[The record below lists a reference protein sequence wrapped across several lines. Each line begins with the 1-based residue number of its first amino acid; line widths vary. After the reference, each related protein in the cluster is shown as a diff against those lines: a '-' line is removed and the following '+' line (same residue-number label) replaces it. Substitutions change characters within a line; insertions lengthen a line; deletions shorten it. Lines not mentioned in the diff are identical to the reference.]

1 MDRILSWNV
10 RGLNSSQKQS
20 EVCRFIQQHGIG
32 LVGLLEHKVKLPNLG
47 KLYQKIFSGWCFTSN
62 SSFHSG
68 GRIIVAWNPGSFTV
82 SILSVTAQHIHC
94 HVTPMSG
101 MPAFFCTFVYA
112 FNDSKQRESLWS
124 DLRVLNTQD
133 PWILCGDFNCVMNI
147 EERIGSAVRQSEIAD
162 INACMHCCGM
172 EDIKSSGHFF
182 TWNNKQEGANRVFSK
197 LDRVLA
203 NPKWF
208 DSYSAA
214 EVCFLSEGAFD
225 HSPGLLTVY
234 PKNNGGK
241 KPFKYFTMWKSAPK
255 FSEIVKT
262 QWDRP
267 ISGSKMF
274 VVVSKLKRVKL
285 ALKELNKTGF
295 SDVHAADLKA
305 YHDLLAAQEAM
316 HLHPADHSLA
326 NEELDAIKTY
336 KDKHQVY
343 LDFLRQKAKVE
354 WIKSGDEN
362 TAVFHQSIK
371 RRNLQ
376 NQVYS
381 IHDKNG
387 VWRDNPTE
395 VTSAF
400 LEYYECL
407 LGGNGTQ
414 RAEVLSHIVQTGPLV
429 TDAHRT
435 ILNAPYTREE
445 VKNALWSI
453 PGVKA
458 PGPDGFG
465 SFFYRDAWHIVGDD
479 VIAAVLDVLQSGK
492 LLKELNHTVITLIPK
507 TKCPKNVSEYRPI
520 SCCNTLY
527 KCVTKVLCGR
537 MRQILPDLIQE
548 NQGGFVHGRYIVHN
562 IMVIQDLVKQYGRK
576 SVKPSCLMKIDLQK
590 AYDTVDW
597 GFLKSMLE
605 QLGFPNSFVQIVMEC
620 VTTPMFSLMVNGSM
634 QGFFKSRRGLRQGDP
649 MSPLLFVICMEYL
662 SRILQ
667 KMSAL
672 PQFQFHPR
680 CRDIKLTHLCFADDL
695 ILCSKGDF
703 PSIYLL
709 LQAFKLFS
717 TTSGLSANIQKSS
730 VYCHGM
736 TESDVTR
743 VIAASGF
750 TRSALPFR
758 YLGVP
763 ICSKKITAAQCE
775 MLVDKMTARI
785 KVWSSRNLSYTARMQ
800 LINAVLLSIHM
811 YWSQIYILPKSVL
824 KEITKICRSF
834 LCSGQAYSSKP
845 SYIAWEKTC
854 CDKNQ
859 GGLGFRNVE
868 VWNVANLGKYVWAV
882 ANKQD
887 NIWIKWINSVYVK
900 DGDWWDFVP
909 TSSSSWYW
917 KKICDTKEQI
927 KQVFTATEFCNMPK
941 YSVKLVY
948 NKLIDSKP
956 MVHWDKMV
964 WNRLTVP
971 KHRFISWLAIQH
983 RLQTTAKMARI
994 GVSST
999 SDCLLCGQAPEDH
1012 EHLFF
1017 KCPYSS
1023 RCLTDLKSWLG
1034 IQSSLTTL
1042 QRGVRQLSNSNSSK
1056 FRKSVMYA
1064 SMVALI
1070 YLIWRSRN
1078 SSFWDKAFPTVLNV
1092 MTLLKHTVKSRV
1104 MAVMPKNVSRKDSL
1118 WFQNL

>member
-1 MDRILSWNV
+1 MEARDTVLTGHCFFDKKPLIVRPWSVDMDMEKEEVQVIPIWIQLRLNFKYWGEKALFKIVGQIGKPVKRDSATINRDKLDFARVMVEVPMNQKLPESVSFVNEHGMTTQVELRYEWRPTLCVNV
-10 RGLNSSQKQS
+10 QPVHQVRPQEVEVDQEGFQRALRPIRVRVSSVEPTQTANPFQLLNDEQQEQVSPQLQDSSGDHRCKQS

-47 KLYQKIFSGWCFTSN
+47 KLYQKIFSSWCFTSN

-94 HVTPMSG
+94 LVAPMSG

-112 FNDSKQRESLWS
+112 FNDSKQRERLWS
-124 DLRVLNTQD
+124 DLR
-133 PWILCGDFNCVMNI
+133 
-147 EERIGSAVRQSEIAD
+147 ERIGSAVRQSEIAD
-162 INACMHCCGM
+162 INACMHCCSM

-203 NPKWF
+203 NPKWV

-234 PKNNGGK
+234 PKSNGGK

-255 FSEIVKT
+255 FGEIVKT

-316 HLHPADHSLA
+316 HLHPDDHSLA

-362 TAVFHQSIK
+362 TTLFHQSIK

-407 LGGNGTQ
+407 LGGNSTQ

-429 TDAHRT
+429 TDAHRA

-445 VKNALWSI
+445 VKSALWSI

-605 QLGFPNSFVQIVMEC
+605 QLGFPTSFVQIVMEC

-634 QGFFKSRRGLRQGDP
+634 QGFFKSKRGLR
-649 MSPLLFVICMEYL
+649 
-662 SRILQ
+662 
-667 KMSAL
+667 
-672 PQFQFHPR
+672 
-680 CRDIKLTHLCFADDL
+680 
-695 ILCSKGDF
+695 
-703 PSIYLL
+703 
-709 LQAFKLFS
+709 
-717 TTSGLSANIQKSS
+717 
-730 VYCHGM
+730 
-736 TESDVTR
+736 
-743 VIAASGF
+743 
-750 TRSALPFR
+750 
-758 YLGVP
+758 
-763 ICSKKITAAQCE
+763 
-775 MLVDKMTARI
+775 
-785 KVWSSRNLSYTARMQ
+785 
-800 LINAVLLSIHM
+800 
-811 YWSQIYILPKSVL
+811 
-824 KEITKICRSF
+824 
-834 LCSGQAYSSKP
+834 
-845 SYIAWEKTC
+845 
-854 CDKNQ
+854 
-859 GGLGFRNVE
+859 
-868 VWNVANLGKYVWAV
+868 
-882 ANKQD
+882 
-887 NIWIKWINSVYVK
+887 
-900 DGDWWDFVP
+900 
-909 TSSSSWYW
+909 
-917 KKICDTKEQI
+917 
-927 KQVFTATEFCNMPK
+927 
-941 YSVKLVY
+941 
-948 NKLIDSKP
+948 
-956 MVHWDKMV
+956 
-964 WNRLTVP
+964 
-971 KHRFISWLAIQH
+971 
-983 RLQTTAKMARI
+983 
-994 GVSST
+994 
-999 SDCLLCGQAPEDH
+999 
-1012 EHLFF
+1012 
-1017 KCPYSS
+1017 
-1023 RCLTDLKSWLG
+1023 
-1034 IQSSLTTL
+1034 
-1042 QRGVRQLSNSNSSK
+1042 
-1056 FRKSVMYA
+1056 
-1064 SMVALI
+1064 
-1070 YLIWRSRN
+1070 
-1078 SSFWDKAFPTVLNV
+1078 
-1092 MTLLKHTVKSRV
+1092 
-1104 MAVMPKNVSRKDSL
+1104 
-1118 WFQNL
+1118 